1 MTGFH
6 FHIAVIFQKQQIFP
20 RNAFIVCFW
29 CAVGP
34 VFGGDHAFPPP
45 ADKVDII
52 RQFRVAAG
60 QRDDHMHQFIRGDVA
75 FFPFP
80 QLTTDFQQ
88 KPQRVKNQPFLDP
101 LRALPLGLHLRVGQ
115 MKALDGNRRELRLR
129 DFMVCDLSAK
139 IGQPNLAGA
148 IPRCDQIERPPI
160 LAGIADQITASGPPR
175 QIYINGILGIVGQRP

>member
-1 MTGFH
+1 MANQNGNNACAQWDDRCMMTDLLDTAK
-6 FHIAVIFQKQQIFP
+6 HITEVYGAYVCEGSSDTLRQVLQNNMDATANDQFQI
-20 RNAFIVCFW
+20 
-29 CAVGP
+29 
-34 VFGGDHAFPPP
+34 
-45 ADKVDII
+45 
-52 RQFRVAAG
+52 
-60 QRDDHMHQFIRGDVA
+60 
-75 FFPFP
+75 
-80 QLTTDFQQ
+80 FQQ